1 MLRRTLYLSKPKN
14 FQLIYIC
21 CVIRYKCAFVSQALK
36 AAGKKKQWIAPTKL
50 MSYGNMATVVEEAL
64 KERKGA
70 LSSSI
75 LGEVAQEV
83 KVDLGFVQKIAKE
96 MRPKKKSSR
105 SSRH

>member
-1 MLRRTLYLSKPKN
+1 MFVCR
-14 FQLIYIC
+14 F
-21 CVIRYKCAFVSQALK
+21 KCAFVSQALK

-50 MSYGNMATVVEEAL
+50 MSYGNMATVVEQAL

-105 SSRH
+105 SSRR